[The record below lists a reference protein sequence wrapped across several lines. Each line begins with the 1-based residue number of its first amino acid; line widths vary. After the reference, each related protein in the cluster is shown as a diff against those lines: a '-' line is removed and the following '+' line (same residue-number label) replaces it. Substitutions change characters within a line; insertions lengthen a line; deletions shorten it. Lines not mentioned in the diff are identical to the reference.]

1 MLIFITAL
9 ILYSL
14 FLIYFQKKFSFLI
27 DNPIK
32 QKHKSNLNKNIPLS
46 GGIFFFI
53 VISACSLISNYSLT
67 NIITIIFL
75 LLFLVLGVYSDLKVN
90 FKPKI
95 RLFYQAILLSFL
107 ITLLKLNIDKTNIFF
122 LDYYIDNIVFNFLFT
137 FACIIVFL
145 NGSNFCDGINVNLI
159 GYYLIIILAIYSSG
173 LPLPII
179 FFKIEYI
186 IVMFLI
192 FYIFNLFGKYFLG
205 DNGVYVV
212 SIFISIYIIKFINL
226 NNDQVSSLL
235 ALNLLWYP
243 AFENLFSIIR
253 RKLTNEKVQIADR
266 KHLHILIHK
275 KISKRINYKIS
286 NSLSGIFLNLY
297 MSIGIFISI
306 FFYAQSDVLLLITLI
321 NIILYLIT
329 YFYLLKKN

>member
-1 MLIFITAL
+1 MLIFIITL
-9 ILYSL
+9 ILFSF
-14 FLIYFQKKFSFLI
+14 FLIYFQNKFSFLI

-32 QKHKSNLNKNIPLS
+32 QEHKSNLNKNIPLS

-53 VISACSLISNYSLT
+53 VISACSLITNYSFT

-75 LLFLVLGVYSDLKVN
+75 LLFLILGVYSDLKIN

-107 ITLLKLNIDKTNIFF
+107 ITLLKLNIEKTNIFF
-122 LDYYIDNIVFNFLFT
+122 LDYYIDNIFFNFLFT

-159 GYYLIIILAIYSSG
+159 GYYLIIIIAIYLSG

-186 IVMFLI
+186 IIMFLI

-212 SIFISIYIIKFINL
+212 SIFISIYIIRFINL
-226 NNDQVSSLL
+226 NNDHVSSLL

-253 RKLTNEKVQIADR
+253 RKLTNQKVQIADR
-266 KHLHILIHK
+266 KHLHILIFE
-275 KISKRINYKIS
+275 KISKHNNYKIS

-297 MSIGIFISI
+297 MSIGIFIST
-306 FFYAQSDVLLLITLI
+306 FFYNRSDILLLVTLV